1 MKNNDFEFIK
11 QRFDAASVDI
21 PDELDNRVQS
31 KLNNVR
37 PVKIS
42 FRQTNAFKAGMSI
55 AACIAVFVM
64 VVTTINVSDIDY
76 RIKSG
81 DTSPVT
87 QLQSFDSYD
96 KVEKYIKKSEKKQKR
111 KDTVKG
117 NTQVDSASPYIIE
130 YMDNYTASQKPN
142 TDSAETYKQEKG
154 VDEADII
161 KTNGSDIYYLNQSFD
176 EENSISKR
184 SVNVFET
191 KKGKST
197 LANSIEL
204 EDTNSVIE
212 DMFVSDD
219 RLIVNCTSFSGS
231 TVEEEVAG
239 SYSAAKAIVYDISDI
254 ENPVEVNSFEQSG
267 QYISSR
273 LVGDTFYIVSNYNIE
288 SNDGKIKSYIPA
300 VRNGSADAD
309 KLNPNDIYYAKN
321 GVGTSYVVVTAL
333 DVNTCETVGTTK
345 AVLGCGYDVYCN
357 RDYLYVYGSDFGD
370 KDSNTTIAKISLKDG
385 VEFCDYVKIKG
396 RVNSQYSFSE
406 KDKNLCVF
414 TTENVNGK
422 DNNYLYVLDAN
433 LKQIYKSPAFATGES
448 IKAVK
453 YIDDYAYV
461 ITYEQTDP
469 LFVINLS
476 NVKKPQFMGNVEID
490 GFSSM
495 LVNVGNNQLLG
506 VGYNTYYDKEEDIE
520 VNDGLKFVLFDVSD
534 PMGPKVLDEKVYG
547 ALSSEAQYN
556 PKALVQNKEKGY
568 YAVPI
573 INDKYT
579 QKGAIV
585 VSVKDGKIVEKEKY
599 ITDLND
605 NMYSGMNTR
614 VTYVDDYYY
623 VIDNTL
629 DVKSFELK

>member
-64 VVTTINVSDIDY
+64 VVTTINISDIDY
-76 RIKSG
+76 RIKSE
-81 DTSPVT
+81 DNSPSSAT
-87 QLQSFDSYD
+87 QLENFDNY
-96 KVEKYIKKSEKKQKR
+96 KNVKKYIKDSQKKEKQNAIKSRIK
-111 KDTVKG
+111 
-117 NTQVDSASPYIIE
+117 SAVSPELIE
-130 YMDNYTASQKPN
+130 YMDASQATKADSF
-142 TDSAETYKQEKG
+142 DSAETYVQEKG

-161 KTNGSDIYYLNQSFD
+161 KTNGRDIYYLNQSFD
-176 EENSISKR
+176 EENGIDKR
-184 SVNVFET
+184 TINVIET

-197 LANSIEL
+197 VANTIEL
-204 EDTNSVIE
+204 DDVNSVIE

-219 RLIVNCTSFSGS
+219 KLVVNCTSFSGS
-231 TVEEEVAG
+231 TVEEKIAG
-239 SYSAAKAIVYDISDI
+239 ADSATKAIVYDISDV
-254 ENPVEVNSFEQSG
+254 ENPTEINSFEQSG
-267 QYISSR
+267 YYTSSR
-273 LVGDTFYIVSNYNIE
+273 LVGNTFYIVSSYSINSSKNYVPLTCSGE
-288 SNDGKIKSYIPA
+288 SDSE
-300 VRNGSADAD
+300 
-309 KLNPNDIYYAKN
+309 KLNAKDIYYAKN
-321 GVGTSYVVVTAL
+321 GVGTDYIVVTAL
-333 DVNTCETVGTTK
+333 DVNTCETIGTTK
-345 AVLGCGYDVYCN
+345 AVLGCGGEVYGN
-357 RDYLYVYGSDFGD
+357 RDYLYVYGSDYSG
-370 KDSNTTIAKISLKDG
+370 KEPNTTIAKISLKDG

-433 LKQIYKSPAFATGES
+433 LKQIYKSSAFATGES

-506 VGYNTYYDKEEDIE
+506 VGYNTYYDKEKDIE
-520 VNDGLKFVLFDVSD
+520 VSDGLKFVLFDVSD

-573 INDKYT
+573 INDKCT

-585 VSVKDGKIVEKEKY
+585 VSVKDGKILEKEKY
-599 ITDLND
+599 TTDLND
-605 NMYSGMNTR
+605 NLYSGMNTR

>member
-64 VVTTINVSDIDY
+64 VITTINISDIDY
-76 RIKSG
+76 RIKS
-81 DTSPVT
+81 DDNSPSSAT
-87 QLQSFDSYD
+87 QLENFDNY
-96 KVEKYIKKSEKKQKR
+96 KNVKKYIKDSQKKEKQNAIKSRIK
-111 KDTVKG
+111 
-117 NTQVDSASPYIIE
+117 SAVSPELIE
-130 YMDNYTASQKPN
+130 YMDASQATKADSF
-142 TDSAETYKQEKG
+142 DSAETYVQEKG

-161 KTNGSDIYYLNQSFD
+161 KTNGRDIYYLNQSFD
-176 EENSISKR
+176 EENGIDKR
-184 SVNVFET
+184 TINVIET

-197 LANSIEL
+197 VANTIEL
-204 EDTNSVIE
+204 DDVNSVIE

-219 RLIVNCTSFSGS
+219 KLVVNCTSFSGS
-231 TVEEEVAG
+231 TVEEKIAG
-239 SYSAAKAIVYDISDI
+239 ADSATKAIVYDISDV
-254 ENPVEVNSFEQSG
+254 ENPTEINSFEQSG
-267 QYISSR
+267 YYTSSR
-273 LVGDTFYIVSNYNIE
+273 LVGNTFYIVSSYSINSSKNYVPLTCSGE
-288 SNDGKIKSYIPA
+288 SDSE
-300 VRNGSADAD
+300 
-309 KLNPNDIYYAKN
+309 KLNAKDIYYAKN
-321 GVGTSYVVVTAL
+321 GVGTDYIVVTAL
-333 DVNTCETVGTTK
+333 DVNTCETIGTTK
-345 AVLGCGYDVYCN
+345 AVLGCGGEVYGN
-357 RDYLYVYGSDFGD
+357 KDYLYVYGSDYSG
-370 KDSNTTIAKISLKDG
+370 KEPNTTIAKISLKDG
-385 VEFCDYVKIKG
+385 VEFCDYVKING
-396 RVNSQYSFSE
+396 TVDSRYSFAE
-406 KDKNLCVF
+406 KDNHLCVF
-414 TTENVNGK
+414 ATETVK
-422 DNNYLYVLDAN
+422 DKTYNYLYVLDAN

-506 VGYNTYYDKEEDIE
+506 VGYNTHYDKEEDIE

-585 VSVKDGKIVEKEKY
+585 VSVKDGKILEKEKY
-599 ITDLND
+599 TTDLND

>member
-64 VVTTINVSDIDY
+64 IITTINISDIDY
-76 RIKSG
+76 RIKS
-81 DTSPVT
+81 DDNLPSSAT
-87 QLQSFDSYD
+87 QLENFDNY
-96 KVEKYIKKSEKKQKR
+96 KNVKKYIKDSQKKEKQNAIKSRIK
-111 KDTVKG
+111 
-117 NTQVDSASPYIIE
+117 SAVSPELIE
-130 YMDNYTASQKPN
+130 YMDASQATKADSF
-142 TDSAETYKQEKG
+142 DSAETYVQEKG

-161 KTNGSDIYYLNQSFD
+161 KTNGRDIYYLNQSFD
-176 EENSISKR
+176 EENGIDKR
-184 SVNVFET
+184 TINVIET

-197 LANSIEL
+197 VANTIEL
-204 EDTNSVIE
+204 DDVNSVIE

-219 RLIVNCTSFSGS
+219 KLVVNCTSFSGS
-231 TVEEEVAG
+231 TVEEKIAG
-239 SYSAAKAIVYDISDI
+239 AYSATKAIVYDISDV
-254 ENPVEVNSFEQSG
+254 ENPTEINSFEQSG
-267 QYISSR
+267 YYTSSR
-273 LVGDTFYIVSNYNIE
+273 LVGNTFYIVSSYSINSSKNYVPLTCSGE
-288 SNDGKIKSYIPA
+288 SDSE
-300 VRNGSADAD
+300 
-309 KLNPNDIYYAKN
+309 KLNAKDIYYAKN
-321 GVGTSYVVVTAL
+321 GVGTDYIVVTAL
-333 DVNTCETVGTTK
+333 DVNTCETIGTTK
-345 AVLGCGYDVYCN
+345 AVLGCGGEVYGN
-357 RDYLYVYGSDFGD
+357 KDYLYVYGSDYSG
-370 KDSNTTIAKISLKDG
+370 KEPNTTIAKISLKDG

-506 VGYNTYYDKEEDIE
+506 VGYNTHYDKEEDIE

-585 VSVKDGKIVEKEKY
+585 VSVKDGKILEKEKY
-599 ITDLND
+599 TTDLND

>member
-1 MKNNDFEFIK
+1 
-11 QRFDAASVDI
+11 
-21 PDELDNRVQS
+21 
-31 KLNNVR
+31 
-37 PVKIS
+37 
-42 FRQTNAFKAGMSI
+42 
-55 AACIAVFVM
+55 
-64 VVTTINVSDIDY
+64 
-76 RIKSG
+76 
-81 DTSPVT
+81 
-87 QLQSFDSYD
+87 
-96 KVEKYIKKSEKKQKR
+96 
-111 KDTVKG
+111 
-117 NTQVDSASPYIIE
+117 
-130 YMDNYTASQKPN
+130 
-142 TDSAETYKQEKG
+142 
-154 VDEADII
+154 
-161 KTNGSDIYYLNQSFD
+161 
-176 EENSISKR
+176 
-184 SVNVFET
+184 
-191 KKGKST
+191 
-197 LANSIEL
+197 
-204 EDTNSVIE
+204 
-212 DMFVSDD
+212 MFVSDD
-219 RLIVNCTSFSGS
+219 KLVVNCTSFSGS
-231 TVEEEVAG
+231 TVEEKIAG
-239 SYSAAKAIVYDISDI
+239 ADSATKAIVYDISDV
-254 ENPVEVNSFEQSG
+254 ENPTEINSFEQSG
-267 QYISSR
+267 YYTSSR
-273 LVGDTFYIVSNYNIE
+273 LVGNTFYIVSSYSINSSKNYVPLTCSGE
-288 SNDGKIKSYIPA
+288 SDSE
-300 VRNGSADAD
+300 
-309 KLNPNDIYYAKN
+309 KLNAKDIYYAKN
-321 GVGTSYVVVTAL
+321 GVGTDYIVVTAL
-333 DVNTCETVGTTK
+333 DVNTCETIGTTK
-345 AVLGCGYDVYCN
+345 AVLGCGGEVYGN
-357 RDYLYVYGSDFGD
+357 KDYLYVYGSDYSG
-370 KDSNTTIAKISLKDG
+370 KEPNTTIAKISLKDG

-585 VSVKDGKIVEKEKY
+585 VSVKDGKILEKEKY
-599 ITDLND
+599 TTDLND

>member
-1 MKNNDFEFIK
+1 MI
-11 QRFDAASVDI
+11 
-21 PDELDNRVQS
+21 
-31 KLNNVR
+31 
-37 PVKIS
+37 
-42 FRQTNAFKAGMSI
+42 
-55 AACIAVFVM
+55 
-64 VVTTINVSDIDY
+64 
-76 RIKSG
+76 
-81 DTSPVT
+81 
-87 QLQSFDSYD
+87 
-96 KVEKYIKKSEKKQKR
+96 
-111 KDTVKG
+111 
-117 NTQVDSASPYIIE
+117 
-130 YMDNYTASQKPN
+130 
-142 TDSAETYKQEKG
+142 
-154 VDEADII
+154 
-161 KTNGSDIYYLNQSFD
+161 
-176 EENSISKR
+176 
-184 SVNVFET
+184 ET

-197 LANSIEL
+197 VANTIEL
-204 EDTNSVIE
+204 DDVNSVIE

-219 RLIVNCTSFSGS
+219 KLVVNCTSFSGS
-231 TVEEEVAG
+231 TVEEKIAG
-239 SYSAAKAIVYDISDI
+239 ADSATKAIVYDISDV
-254 ENPVEVNSFEQSG
+254 ENPTEINSFEQSG
-267 QYISSR
+267 YYTSSR
-273 LVGDTFYIVSNYNIE
+273 LVGNTFYIVSSYSINSSKNYVPLTCSGE
-288 SNDGKIKSYIPA
+288 SDSE
-300 VRNGSADAD
+300 
-309 KLNPNDIYYAKN
+309 KLNAKDIYYAKN
-321 GVGTSYVVVTAL
+321 GVGTDYIVVTAL
-333 DVNTCETVGTTK
+333 DVNTCETIGTTK
-345 AVLGCGYDVYCN
+345 AVLGCGGEVYGN
-357 RDYLYVYGSDFGD
+357 KDYLYVYGSDYSG
-370 KDSNTTIAKISLKDG
+370 KEPNTTIARISLKDG
-385 VEFCDYVKIKG
+385 VEFCDYVKING
-396 RVNSQYSFSE
+396 TVDSRYSFAE
-406 KDKNLCVF
+406 KDNHLCVF
-414 TTENVNGK
+414 ATETVK
-422 DNNYLYVLDAN
+422 DKTYNYLYVLDAN

-585 VSVKDGKIVEKEKY
+585 VSVKDGKILEKEKY
-599 ITDLND
+599 TTDLND

>member
-64 VVTTINVSDIDY
+64 VITTINISDIDY
-76 RIKSG
+76 RIKS
-81 DTSPVT
+81 DDNLPSSAT
-87 QLQSFDSYD
+87 QLENFDNY
-96 KVEKYIKKSEKKQKR
+96 KNVKKYIKDSQKKEKQNAIKSRIK
-111 KDTVKG
+111 
-117 NTQVDSASPYIIE
+117 SAVSPELIE
-130 YMDNYTASQKPN
+130 YMDASQATKADSF
-142 TDSAETYKQEKG
+142 DSAETYVQEKG

-161 KTNGSDIYYLNQSFD
+161 KTNGRDIYYLNQSFD
-176 EENSISKR
+176 EKNGIDKR
-184 SVNVFET
+184 TINVIET

-197 LANSIEL
+197 VANTIEL
-204 EDTNSVIE
+204 DDVNSVIE

-219 RLIVNCTSFSGS
+219 KLVVNCTSFSGS
-231 TVEEEVAG
+231 TVEEKIAG
-239 SYSAAKAIVYDISDI
+239 ADSATKAIVYDISDV
-254 ENPVEVNSFEQSG
+254 ENPTEINSFEQSG
-267 QYISSR
+267 YYTSSR
-273 LVGDTFYIVSNYNIE
+273 LVGNTFYIVSSYSINSSKNYVPLTCSGE
-288 SNDGKIKSYIPA
+288 SDSE
-300 VRNGSADAD
+300 
-309 KLNPNDIYYAKN
+309 KLNAKDIYYAKN
-321 GVGTSYVVVTAL
+321 GVGTDYIVVTAL
-333 DVNTCETVGTTK
+333 DVNTCETIGTTK
-345 AVLGCGYDVYCN
+345 AVLGCGGEVYGN
-357 RDYLYVYGSDFGD
+357 KDYLYVYGSDYSG
-370 KDSNTTIAKISLKDG
+370 KEPNTTIAKISLKDG

-506 VGYNTYYDKEEDIE
+506 VGYNTHYDKEEDIE

-573 INDKYT
+573 INEKYT

-585 VSVKDGKIVEKEKY
+585 VSVKDGKILEKEKY
-599 ITDLND
+599 TTDLND

>member
-64 VVTTINVSDIDY
+64 VITTVNVSDIDY
-76 RIKSG
+76 RIKS
-81 DTSPVT
+81 DDNSPSSAT
-87 QLQSFDSYD
+87 QLENFDNY
-96 KVEKYIKKSEKKQKR
+96 KNVKKYIKDSQKKEKQNAIKSRIK
-111 KDTVKG
+111 
-117 NTQVDSASPYIIE
+117 SAVSPELIE
-130 YMDNYTASQKPN
+130 YMDASQATKADSF
-142 TDSAETYKQEKG
+142 DSAETYVQEKG

-161 KTNGSDIYYLNQSFD
+161 KTNGRDIYYLNQSFD
-176 EENSISKR
+176 EKNGIDKR
-184 SVNVFET
+184 TINVIET

-197 LANSIEL
+197 VANTIEL
-204 EDTNSVIE
+204 DDVNSVIE

-219 RLIVNCTSFSGS
+219 KLVVNCTSFSGS
-231 TVEEEVAG
+231 TVEEKIAG
-239 SYSAAKAIVYDISDI
+239 ADSATKAIVYDISDV
-254 ENPVEVNSFEQSG
+254 ENPTEINSFEQSG
-267 QYISSR
+267 YYTSSR
-273 LVGDTFYIVSNYNIE
+273 LVGNTFYIVSSYSINSSKNYVPLTCSGE
-288 SNDGKIKSYIPA
+288 GDSE
-300 VRNGSADAD
+300 
-309 KLNPNDIYYAKN
+309 KLNAKDIYYAKN
-321 GVGTSYVVVTAL
+321 GVGTDYIVVTAL
-333 DVNTCETVGTTK
+333 DVNTCETIGTTK
-345 AVLGCGYDVYCN
+345 AVLGCGGEVYGN
-357 RDYLYVYGSDFGD
+357 RDYLYVYGSDYSG
-370 KDSNTTIAKISLKDG
+370 KEPNTTIAKISLKDG

-506 VGYNTYYDKEEDIE
+506 VGYNTHYDKEEDIE

-585 VSVKDGKIVEKEKY
+585 VSVKDGKILEKEKY
-599 ITDLND
+599 TTDLND

>member
-64 VVTTINVSDIDY
+64 VVTTINISDIDY
-76 RIKSG
+76 RIKSE
-81 DTSPVT
+81 DNSPSSAT
-87 QLQSFDSYD
+87 QLENFDNY
-96 KVEKYIKKSEKKQKR
+96 KNVKKYIKDSQKKEKQNAIKSRIK
-111 KDTVKG
+111 
-117 NTQVDSASPYIIE
+117 SAVSPELIE
-130 YMDNYTASQKPN
+130 YMDASQATKADSF
-142 TDSAETYKQEKG
+142 DSAETYVQEKG

-161 KTNGSDIYYLNQSFD
+161 KTNGRDIYYLNQSFD
-176 EENSISKR
+176 EKNGIDKR
-184 SVNVFET
+184 TINVIET

-197 LANSIEL
+197 VANTIEL
-204 EDTNSVIE
+204 DDVNSVIE

-219 RLIVNCTSFSGS
+219 KLVVNCTSFSGS
-231 TVEEEVAG
+231 TVEEKIAG
-239 SYSAAKAIVYDISDI
+239 ADSATKAIVYDISDV
-254 ENPVEVNSFEQSG
+254 ENPTEINSFEQSG
-267 QYISSR
+267 YYTSSR
-273 LVGDTFYIVSNYNIE
+273 LVGNTFYIVSSYSINSSKNYVPLTCSGE
-288 SNDGKIKSYIPA
+288 SDSE
-300 VRNGSADAD
+300 
-309 KLNPNDIYYAKN
+309 KLNAKDIYYAKN
-321 GVGTSYVVVTAL
+321 GVGTDYIVVTAL
-333 DVNTCETVGTTK
+333 DVNTCETIGTTK
-345 AVLGCGYDVYCN
+345 AVLGCGGEVYGN
-357 RDYLYVYGSDFGD
+357 KDYLYVYGSDYSG
-370 KDSNTTIAKISLKDG
+370 KEPNTTIAKISLKDG

-506 VGYNTYYDKEEDIE
+506 VGYNTHYDKEEDIE

-599 ITDLND
+599 TTDLND

>member
-64 VVTTINVSDIDY
+64 VITTVNVSDLDY
-76 RIKSG
+76 RIKS
-81 DTSPVT
+81 DDNSPSSAT
-87 QLQSFDSYD
+87 QLENFDNY
-96 KVEKYIKKSEKKQKR
+96 KNVKKYIKDSQKKEKQNAIKSRIK
-111 KDTVKG
+111 
-117 NTQVDSASPYIIE
+117 SAVSPELIE
-130 YMDNYTASQKPN
+130 YMDASQATKADSF
-142 TDSAETYKQEKG
+142 DSAETYVQEKG

-161 KTNGSDIYYLNQSFD
+161 KTNGRDIYYLNQSFD
-176 EENSISKR
+176 EKNGIDKR
-184 SVNVFET
+184 TINVIET

-197 LANSIEL
+197 VANTIEL
-204 EDTNSVIE
+204 DDVNSVIE

-219 RLIVNCTSFSGS
+219 KLVVNCTSFSGS
-231 TVEEEVAG
+231 TVEEKIAG
-239 SYSAAKAIVYDISDI
+239 ADSATKAIVYDISDV
-254 ENPVEVNSFEQSG
+254 ENPTEINSFEQSG
-267 QYISSR
+267 YYTSSR
-273 LVGDTFYIVSNYNIE
+273 LVGNTFYIVSSYSINSSKNYVPLTCSGE
-288 SNDGKIKSYIPA
+288 SDSE
-300 VRNGSADAD
+300 
-309 KLNPNDIYYAKN
+309 KLNAKDIYYAKN
-321 GVGTSYVVVTAL
+321 GVGTDYIVVTAL
-333 DVNTCETVGTTK
+333 DVNTCETIGTTK
-345 AVLGCGYDVYCN
+345 AVLGCGGEVYGN
-357 RDYLYVYGSDFGD
+357 KDYLYVYGSDYSG
-370 KDSNTTIAKISLKDG
+370 KEPNTTIAKISLKDG

-506 VGYNTYYDKEEDIE
+506 VGYNTYYDKEENIE

-534 PMGPKVLDEKVYG
+534 PMEPKVLDEKVYG

-573 INDKYT
+573 INDKCT

-585 VSVKDGKIVEKEKY
+585 VSVKDGKILEKEKY
-599 ITDLND
+599 TTDLND

>member
-64 VVTTINVSDIDY
+64 VITTVNVSDIDY
-76 RIKSG
+76 RIKSE
-81 DTSPVT
+81 DNSPSSAT
-87 QLQSFDSYD
+87 QLENFDNY
-96 KVEKYIKKSEKKQKR
+96 KNVKKYIKDSQKKEKQNAIKSRIK
-111 KDTVKG
+111 
-117 NTQVDSASPYIIE
+117 SAVSPELIE
-130 YMDNYTASQKPN
+130 YMDASQATKADSF
-142 TDSAETYKQEKG
+142 DSAETYVQEKG

-161 KTNGSDIYYLNQSFD
+161 KTNGRDIYYLNQSFD
-176 EENSISKR
+176 EKNGIDKR
-184 SVNVFET
+184 TINVIET

-197 LANSIEL
+197 VANTIEL
-204 EDTNSVIE
+204 DDVNSVIE

-219 RLIVNCTSFSGS
+219 KLVVNCTSFSGS
-231 TVEEEVAG
+231 TVEEKIAG
-239 SYSAAKAIVYDISDI
+239 ADSATKAIVYDISDV
-254 ENPVEVNSFEQSG
+254 ENPTEINSFEQSG
-267 QYISSR
+267 YYTSSR
-273 LVGDTFYIVSNYNIE
+273 LVGNTFYIVSSYSINSSKNYVPLTCSGE
-288 SNDGKIKSYIPA
+288 SDSE
-300 VRNGSADAD
+300 
-309 KLNPNDIYYAKN
+309 KLNAKDIYYAKN
-321 GVGTSYVVVTAL
+321 GVGTDYIVVTAL
-333 DVNTCETVGTTK
+333 DVNTCETIGTTK
-345 AVLGCGYDVYCN
+345 AVLGCGGEVYGN
-357 RDYLYVYGSDFGD
+357 KDYLYVYGSDYSG
-370 KDSNTTIAKISLKDG
+370 KEPNTTIAKISLKDG

-534 PMGPKVLDEKVYG
+534 PMEPKVLDEKVYG

-585 VSVKDGKIVEKEKY
+585 VSVKDGKILEKEKY
-599 ITDLND
+599 TTDLND

>member
-64 VVTTINVSDIDY
+64 VITTVNVSDIDY
-76 RIKSG
+76 RIKS
-81 DTSPVT
+81 DDNSLSSAT
-87 QLQSFDSYD
+87 QLENFDNY
-96 KVEKYIKKSEKKQKR
+96 KNVKKYIKDSQKKEKQNAIKSRIK
-111 KDTVKG
+111 
-117 NTQVDSASPYIIE
+117 SAVSPELIE
-130 YMDNYTASQKPN
+130 YMDASQATKADSF
-142 TDSAETYKQEKG
+142 DSAETYVQEKG

-161 KTNGSDIYYLNQSFD
+161 KTNGRDIYYLNQSFD
-176 EENSISKR
+176 EKNGIDKR
-184 SVNVFET
+184 TINVIET

-197 LANSIEL
+197 VANTIEL
-204 EDTNSVIE
+204 DDVNSVIE

-219 RLIVNCTSFSGS
+219 KLVVNCTSFSGS
-231 TVEEEVAG
+231 TVEEKIAG
-239 SYSAAKAIVYDISDI
+239 ADSATKAIVYDISDV
-254 ENPVEVNSFEQSG
+254 ENPTEINSFEQSG
-267 QYISSR
+267 YYTSSR
-273 LVGDTFYIVSNYNIE
+273 LVGNTFYIVSSYSINSSKNYVPLTCSGE
-288 SNDGKIKSYIPA
+288 GDSE
-300 VRNGSADAD
+300 
-309 KLNPNDIYYAKN
+309 KLNAKDIYYAKN
-321 GVGTSYVVVTAL
+321 GVGTDYIVVTAL
-333 DVNTCETVGTTK
+333 DVNTCETIGTTK
-345 AVLGCGYDVYCN
+345 AVLGCGGEVYGN
-357 RDYLYVYGSDFGD
+357 KDYLYVYGSDYSG
-370 KDSNTTIAKISLKDG
+370 KEPNTTIAKISLKDG

-599 ITDLND
+599 TTDLND

>member
-31 KLNNVR
+31 KLNNVS

-76 RIKSG
+76 RIKS
-81 DTSPVT
+81 DDNSPSSAT
-87 QLQSFDSYD
+87 QLENFDNY
-96 KVEKYIKKSEKKQKR
+96 KNVKKYIKDSQKKEKQNAIKSRIK
-111 KDTVKG
+111 
-117 NTQVDSASPYIIE
+117 SAVSPELIE
-130 YMDNYTASQKPN
+130 YMDASQATKADSF
-142 TDSAETYKQEKG
+142 DSAETYVQEKG

-161 KTNGSDIYYLNQSFD
+161 KTNGKDIYYLNQSFD
-176 EENSISKR
+176 EKNGIDKR
-184 SVNVFET
+184 TINVIET

-197 LANSIEL
+197 VANTIEL
-204 EDTNSVIE
+204 DDVNSVIE

-219 RLIVNCTSFSGS
+219 KLVVNCTSFSGS
-231 TVEEEVAG
+231 TVEEKIAG
-239 SYSAAKAIVYDISDI
+239 ADSATKAIVYDISDV
-254 ENPVEVNSFEQSG
+254 ENPTEINSFEQSG
-267 QYISSR
+267 YYTSSR
-273 LVGDTFYIVSNYNIE
+273 LVGNTFYIVSSYSINSSKNYVPLTCSGE
-288 SNDGKIKSYIPA
+288 SDSE
-300 VRNGSADAD
+300 
-309 KLNPNDIYYAKN
+309 KLNAKDIYYAKN
-321 GVGTSYVVVTAL
+321 GVGTDYIVVTAL
-333 DVNTCETVGTTK
+333 DVNTCETIGTTK
-345 AVLGCGYDVYCN
+345 AVLGCGGEVYGN
-357 RDYLYVYGSDFGD
+357 KDYLYVYGSDYSG
-370 KDSNTTIAKISLKDG
+370 KEPNTTIAKISLKDG

-506 VGYNTYYDKEEDIE
+506 VGYNTHYDKEEDIE

-534 PMGPKVLDEKVYG
+534 PMGPKALDEKVYG

-585 VSVKDGKIVEKEKY
+585 VSVKDGKILEKEKY
-599 ITDLND
+599 TTDLND

>member
-64 VVTTINVSDIDY
+64 VITTINISDIYY
-76 RIKSG
+76 RIKS
-81 DTSPVT
+81 DDNSPSSAT
-87 QLQSFDSYD
+87 QLENFDNY
-96 KVEKYIKKSEKKQKR
+96 KNVKKYIKDSQKKEKQNAIKSRIK
-111 KDTVKG
+111 
-117 NTQVDSASPYIIE
+117 SALSPELIE
-130 YMDNYTASQKPN
+130 YMDVSQATKADSF
-142 TDSAETYKQEKG
+142 DSAETYVQEKG

-161 KTNGSDIYYLNQSFD
+161 KTNGRDIYYLNQSFD
-176 EENSISKR
+176 EKNGIDKR
-184 SVNVFET
+184 TINVIET

-197 LANSIEL
+197 VANTIEL
-204 EDTNSVIE
+204 DDVNSVIK

-219 RLIVNCTSFSGS
+219 KLVVNCTSFFGS
-231 TVEEEVAG
+231 TVEEKIAG
-239 SYSAAKAIVYDISDI
+239 ADSATKAIVYDISDV
-254 ENPVEVNSFEQSG
+254 ENPTEINSFEQSG
-267 QYISSR
+267 YYTSSR
-273 LVGDTFYIVSNYNIE
+273 LVGNTFYIVSSYSINSSKNYVPLTCSGE
-288 SNDGKIKSYIPA
+288 SDSE
-300 VRNGSADAD
+300 
-309 KLNPNDIYYAKN
+309 KLNAKDIYYAKN
-321 GVGTSYVVVTAL
+321 GVGTDYVVVTAL
-333 DVNTCETVGTTK
+333 DVNTCETIGTTK
-345 AVLGCGYDVYCN
+345 AVLGCGGEVYGN
-357 RDYLYVYGSDFGD
+357 KDYLYVYGSDYSG
-370 KDSNTTIAKISLKDG
+370 KEPNTTIAKISLKDG
-385 VEFCDYVKIKG
+385 VEFCDYVKING
-396 RVNSQYSFSE
+396 TVDSRYSFAE
-406 KDKNLCVF
+406 KDNHLCVFATETVKDKNY
-414 TTENVNGK
+414 
-422 DNNYLYVLDAN
+422 NYLYVLDSN
-433 LKQIYKSPAFATGES
+433 LKQIYKSESFATGES

-585 VSVKDGKIVEKEKY
+585 VSVKDGKILEKEKY
-599 ITDLND
+599 TTDLND

>member
-64 VVTTINVSDIDY
+64 VITTINISDIDY
-76 RIKSG
+76 RIKS
-81 DTSPVT
+81 DDNLPSSAT
-87 QLQSFDSYD
+87 QLENFDNY
-96 KVEKYIKKSEKKQKR
+96 KNVKKYIKDSQKKEKQNAIKSRIK
-111 KDTVKG
+111 
-117 NTQVDSASPYIIE
+117 SAVSPELIE
-130 YMDNYTASQKPN
+130 YMDASQATKADSF
-142 TDSAETYKQEKG
+142 DSAETYVQEKG

-161 KTNGSDIYYLNQSFD
+161 KTNGRDIYYLNQSFD
-176 EENSISKR
+176 EKNGIDKR
-184 SVNVFET
+184 TINVIET

-197 LANSIEL
+197 VANTIEL
-204 EDTNSVIE
+204 DDVNSVIE

-219 RLIVNCTSFSGS
+219 KLVVNCTSFSGS
-231 TVEEEVAG
+231 TVEEKIAG
-239 SYSAAKAIVYDISDI
+239 ADSATKAIVYDISDV
-254 ENPVEVNSFEQSG
+254 ENPTEINSFEQSG
-267 QYISSR
+267 YYTSSR
-273 LVGDTFYIVSNYNIE
+273 LVGNTFYIVSSYSINSSKNYVPLTCSGE
-288 SNDGKIKSYIPA
+288 GDSE
-300 VRNGSADAD
+300 
-309 KLNPNDIYYAKN
+309 KLNAKDIYYAKN
-321 GVGTSYVVVTAL
+321 GVGTDYIVVTAL
-333 DVNTCETVGTTK
+333 DVNTCETIGTTK
-345 AVLGCGYDVYCN
+345 AVLGCGGEVYGN
-357 RDYLYVYGSDFGD
+357 KNYLYVYGSDYSG
-370 KDSNTTIAKISLKDG
+370 KEPNTTIAKISLKDG

-506 VGYNTYYDKEEDIE
+506 VGYNTHYDKEEDIE

-573 INDKYT
+573 INEKYT

-585 VSVKDGKIVEKEKY
+585 VSVKDGKILEKEKY
-599 ITDLND
+599 TTDLND

>member
-64 VVTTINVSDIDY
+64 VITTVNVSDIDY
-76 RIKSG
+76 RIKSE
-81 DTSPVT
+81 DNSPSSAT
-87 QLQSFDSYD
+87 QLENFDNY
-96 KVEKYIKKSEKKQKR
+96 KNVKKYIKDSQKKEKQNAIKSKIK
-111 KDTVKG
+111 
-117 NTQVDSASPYIIE
+117 SAVSPELIE
-130 YMDNYTASQKPN
+130 YMDASQATKADSF
-142 TDSAETYKQEKG
+142 DSAETYVQEKG

-161 KTNGSDIYYLNQSFD
+161 KTNGRDIYYLNQSFD
-176 EENSISKR
+176 EENGIDKR
-184 SVNVFET
+184 TINVIET

-197 LANSIEL
+197 VANTIEL
-204 EDTNSVIE
+204 DDVNSVIE

-219 RLIVNCTSFSGS
+219 KLVVNCTSFSGS
-231 TVEEEVAG
+231 TVEEKIAG
-239 SYSAAKAIVYDISDI
+239 AYSATKAIVYDISDV
-254 ENPVEVNSFEQSG
+254 ENPTEINSFEQSG
-267 QYISSR
+267 YYTSSR
-273 LVGDTFYIVSNYNIE
+273 LVGNTFYIVSSYSINSSKNYVPLICSGE
-288 SNDGKIKSYIPA
+288 SDSE
-300 VRNGSADAD
+300 
-309 KLNPNDIYYAKN
+309 KLNAKDIYYAKN
-321 GVGTSYVVVTAL
+321 GVGTDYIVVTAL
-333 DVNTCETVGTTK
+333 DVNTCETIGTTK
-345 AVLGCGYDVYCN
+345 AVLGCGGEVYGN
-357 RDYLYVYGSDFGD
+357 KDYLYVYGSDYSG
-370 KDSNTTIAKISLKDG
+370 KEPNTTIAKISLKDG
-385 VEFCDYVKIKG
+385 VEFCDYVKING
-396 RVNSQYSFSE
+396 TVDSRYSFAE
-406 KDKNLCVF
+406 KDNHLCVF
-414 TTENVNGK
+414 ATETVK
-422 DNNYLYVLDAN
+422 DKTYNYLYVLDAN

-461 ITYEQTDP
+461 ITYYEQTDP

-506 VGYNTYYDKEEDIE
+506 VGYNTHYDKEEDIE

-599 ITDLND
+599 TTDLND

>member
-64 VVTTINVSDIDY
+64 VITTINISDIDY
-76 RIKSG
+76 RIKS
-81 DTSPVT
+81 DDNLPSSAT
-87 QLQSFDSYD
+87 QLENFDNY
-96 KVEKYIKKSEKKQKR
+96 KNVKKYIKDSQKKEKQNAIKSRIK
-111 KDTVKG
+111 
-117 NTQVDSASPYIIE
+117 SAVSPELIE
-130 YMDNYTASQKPN
+130 YMDASQATKADSF
-142 TDSAETYKQEKG
+142 DSAETYVQEKG

-161 KTNGSDIYYLNQSFD
+161 KTNGRDIYYLNQSFD
-176 EENSISKR
+176 EKNGIDKR
-184 SVNVFET
+184 TINVIET

-197 LANSIEL
+197 VANTIEL
-204 EDTNSVIE
+204 DDVNSVIE

-219 RLIVNCTSFSGS
+219 KLVVNCTSFSGS
-231 TVEEEVAG
+231 TVEEKIAG
-239 SYSAAKAIVYDISDI
+239 ADSATKAIVYDISDV
-254 ENPVEVNSFEQSG
+254 ENPTEINSFEQSG
-267 QYISSR
+267 YYTSSR
-273 LVGDTFYIVSNYNIE
+273 LVGNTFYIVSSYSINSSKNYVPLTCSGE
-288 SNDGKIKSYIPA
+288 SDSE
-300 VRNGSADAD
+300 
-309 KLNPNDIYYAKN
+309 KLNAKDIYYAKN
-321 GVGTSYVVVTAL
+321 GVGTDYIVVTAL
-333 DVNTCETVGTTK
+333 DVNTCETIGTTK
-345 AVLGCGYDVYCN
+345 AVLGCGGEVYGN
-357 RDYLYVYGSDFGD
+357 RDYLYVYGSDYSG
-370 KDSNTTIAKISLKDG
+370 KEPNTTIAKISLKDG

-433 LKQIYKSPAFATGES
+433 LKQIYKSSAFATGES

-461 ITYEQTDP
+461 ITYYEQTDP

-585 VSVKDGKIVEKEKY
+585 VSVKDGKILEKEKY
-599 ITDLND
+599 TTDLND

>member
-64 VVTTINVSDIDY
+64 VVTTINISDIDY
-76 RIKSG
+76 RIKSE
-81 DTSPVT
+81 DNSPSSAT
-87 QLQSFDSYD
+87 QLENFDNY
-96 KVEKYIKKSEKKQKR
+96 KNVKKYIKDSQKKEKQNAIKSRIK
-111 KDTVKG
+111 
-117 NTQVDSASPYIIE
+117 SAVSPELIE
-130 YMDNYTASQKPN
+130 YMDASQATKADSF
-142 TDSAETYKQEKG
+142 DSAETYVQEKG

-161 KTNGSDIYYLNQSFD
+161 KTNGRDIYYLNQSFD
-176 EENSISKR
+176 EENGIDKR
-184 SVNVFET
+184 TINVIET

-197 LANSIEL
+197 VANTIEL
-204 EDTNSVIE
+204 DDVNSVIE

-219 RLIVNCTSFSGS
+219 KLVVNCTSFSGS
-231 TVEEEVAG
+231 TVEEKIAG
-239 SYSAAKAIVYDISDI
+239 ADSATKAIVYDISDV
-254 ENPVEVNSFEQSG
+254 ENPTEINSFEQSG
-267 QYISSR
+267 YYTSSR
-273 LVGDTFYIVSNYNIE
+273 LVGNTFYIVSSYSINSSKNYVPLTCSGE
-288 SNDGKIKSYIPA
+288 SDSE
-300 VRNGSADAD
+300 
-309 KLNPNDIYYAKN
+309 KLNAKDIYYAKN
-321 GVGTSYVVVTAL
+321 GVGTDYIVVTAL
-333 DVNTCETVGTTK
+333 DVNTCETIGTTK
-345 AVLGCGYDVYCN
+345 AVLGCGGEVYGN
-357 RDYLYVYGSDFGD
+357 KDYLYVYGSDYSG
-370 KDSNTTIAKISLKDG
+370 KEPNTTIAKISLKDG

-422 DNNYLYVLDAN
+422 DNNYLYVLDSN
-433 LKQIYKSPAFATGES
+433 LKQIYKSESFATGES

-599 ITDLND
+599 TTDLND

>member
-64 VVTTINVSDIDY
+64 VVTTINISDIDY
-76 RIKSG
+76 RIKS
-81 DTSPVT
+81 DDNSPSSAT
-87 QLQSFDSYD
+87 QLENFDNY
-96 KVEKYIKKSEKKQKR
+96 KNVKKYIKDSQKKEKQNAIKSRIK
-111 KDTVKG
+111 
-117 NTQVDSASPYIIE
+117 SAVSPELIE
-130 YMDNYTASQKPN
+130 YMDASQATKADSF
-142 TDSAETYKQEKG
+142 DSAETYVQEKG

-161 KTNGSDIYYLNQSFD
+161 KTNGRDIYYLNQSFD
-176 EENSISKR
+176 EKNGIDKR
-184 SVNVFET
+184 TINVIET

-197 LANSIEL
+197 VANTIEL
-204 EDTNSVIE
+204 DDVNSVIE

-219 RLIVNCTSFSGS
+219 KLVVNCTSFSGS
-231 TVEEEVAG
+231 TVEEKIAG
-239 SYSAAKAIVYDISDI
+239 AYSATKAIVYDISDV
-254 ENPVEVNSFEQSG
+254 ENPTEINSFEQSG
-267 QYISSR
+267 YYTSSR
-273 LVGDTFYIVSNYNIE
+273 LVGNTFYIVSSYSINSSKNYVPLTCSGE
-288 SNDGKIKSYIPA
+288 GDSE
-300 VRNGSADAD
+300 
-309 KLNPNDIYYAKN
+309 KLNAKDIYYAKN
-321 GVGTSYVVVTAL
+321 GVGTDYIVVTAL
-333 DVNTCETVGTTK
+333 DVNTCETIGTTK
-345 AVLGCGYDVYCN
+345 AVLGCGGEVYGN
-357 RDYLYVYGSDFGD
+357 KDYLYVYGSDYSG
-370 KDSNTTIAKISLKDG
+370 KEPNTTIAKISLKDG
-385 VEFCDYVKIKG
+385 VEFCDYVKING
-396 RVNSQYSFSE
+396 TVDSRYSFAE
-406 KDKNLCVF
+406 KDNHLCVFATETVKDKNY
-414 TTENVNGK
+414 
-422 DNNYLYVLDAN
+422 NYLYVLDAN
-433 LKQIYKSPAFATGES
+433 LKKIYKSPAFATGES

-520 VNDGLKFVLFDVSD
+520 VSDGLKFVLFDVSD

-573 INDKYT
+573 INDKCT

-585 VSVKDGKIVEKEKY
+585 VSVKDGKILEKEKY
-599 ITDLND
+599 TTDLND
-605 NMYSGMNTR
+605 NMYCSLEYTIPMK
-614 VTYVDDYYY
+614 D
-623 VIDNTL
+623 
-629 DVKSFELK
+629 KSSFKKKKY

>member
-64 VVTTINVSDIDY
+64 VITTINISDIDY
-76 RIKSG
+76 RIKS
-81 DTSPVT
+81 DDNSPSSAT
-87 QLQSFDSYD
+87 QLENFDNYKNVKKFIKDSQ
-96 KVEKYIKKSEKKQKR
+96 KKEKQNAIKSRIKSA
-111 KDTVKG
+111 V
-117 NTQVDSASPYIIE
+117 SPELIE
-130 YMDNYTASQKPN
+130 YMDASQATKADSF
-142 TDSAETYKQEKG
+142 DSAETYVQEKG

-161 KTNGSDIYYLNQSFD
+161 KTNGRDIYYLNQSFD
-176 EENSISKR
+176 EKNGIDKR
-184 SVNVFET
+184 TINVIET

-197 LANSIEL
+197 VANTIEL
-204 EDTNSVIE
+204 DDVNSVIE

-219 RLIVNCTSFSGS
+219 KLVVNCTSFSGS
-231 TVEEEVAG
+231 TVEEKIAG
-239 SYSAAKAIVYDISDI
+239 AYSATKAIVYDISDV
-254 ENPVEVNSFEQSG
+254 ENPTEINSFEQSG
-267 QYISSR
+267 YYTSSR
-273 LVGDTFYIVSNYNIE
+273 LVGNTFYIVSSYSINSSKNYVPLTCSGE
-288 SNDGKIKSYIPA
+288 SDSE
-300 VRNGSADAD
+300 
-309 KLNPNDIYYAKN
+309 KLNAKDIYYAKN
-321 GVGTSYVVVTAL
+321 GVGTDYIVVTAL
-333 DVNTCETVGTTK
+333 DVNTCETIGTTK
-345 AVLGCGYDVYCN
+345 AVLGCGGEVYGN
-357 RDYLYVYGSDFGD
+357 KDYLYVYGSDYSG
-370 KDSNTTIAKISLKDG
+370 KEPNTTIAKISLKDG

-506 VGYNTYYDKEEDIE
+506 VGYNTHYDKEEDIE

-599 ITDLND
+599 TTDLND

>member
-64 VVTTINVSDIDY
+64 VVTTVNVSDIDY
-76 RIKSG
+76 RIKS
-81 DTSPVT
+81 DDNSPSSAT
-87 QLQSFDSYD
+87 QLENFDNY
-96 KVEKYIKKSEKKQKR
+96 KNVKKYIKDSQKKEKQNAIKSRIK
-111 KDTVKG
+111 
-117 NTQVDSASPYIIE
+117 SAVSPELIE
-130 YMDNYTASQKPN
+130 YMDASQATKADSF
-142 TDSAETYKQEKG
+142 DSAETYVQEKG

-161 KTNGSDIYYLNQSFD
+161 KTNGRDIYYLNQSFD
-176 EENSISKR
+176 EKNGIDKR
-184 SVNVFET
+184 TINVIET

-197 LANSIEL
+197 VANTIEL
-204 EDTNSVIE
+204 DDVNSVIE

-219 RLIVNCTSFSGS
+219 KLVVNCTSFSGS
-231 TVEEEVAG
+231 TVEEKIAG
-239 SYSAAKAIVYDISDI
+239 AYSATKAIVYDISDV
-254 ENPVEVNSFEQSG
+254 ENPTEINSFEQSG
-267 QYISSR
+267 YYTSSR
-273 LVGDTFYIVSNYNIE
+273 LVGNTFYIVSSYSINSSKNYVPLTCSGE
-288 SNDGKIKSYIPA
+288 SDSE
-300 VRNGSADAD
+300 
-309 KLNPNDIYYAKN
+309 KLNAKDIYYAKN
-321 GVGTSYVVVTAL
+321 GVGTDYIVVTAL
-333 DVNTCETVGTTK
+333 DVNTCETIGTTK
-345 AVLGCGYDVYCN
+345 AVLGCGGEVYGN
-357 RDYLYVYGSDFGD
+357 KDYLYVYGSDYSG
-370 KDSNTTIAKISLKDG
+370 KEPNTTIAKISLKDG

-433 LKQIYKSPAFATGES
+433 LKQIYKSSAFATGES

-506 VGYNTYYDKEEDIE
+506 VGYNTHYDKEEDIE

-585 VSVKDGKIVEKEKY
+585 VSVKNGKILEKEKY
-599 ITDLND
+599 TTDLND

>member
-64 VVTTINVSDIDY
+64 VITTINVSDIDY
-76 RIKSG
+76 RIKSE
-81 DTSPVT
+81 DNSPSSAT
-87 QLQSFDSYD
+87 QLENFDNY
-96 KVEKYIKKSEKKQKR
+96 KNVKKYIKDSQKKEKQNAIKSRIK
-111 KDTVKG
+111 
-117 NTQVDSASPYIIE
+117 SAVSPELIE
-130 YMDNYTASQKPN
+130 YMDASQATKADSF
-142 TDSAETYKQEKG
+142 DSAETYVQEKG

-161 KTNGSDIYYLNQSFD
+161 KTNGRDIYYLNQSFD
-176 EENSISKR
+176 EKNGIDKR
-184 SVNVFET
+184 TINVIET

-197 LANSIEL
+197 VANTIEL
-204 EDTNSVIE
+204 DDVNSVIE

-219 RLIVNCTSFSGS
+219 KLVVNCTSFSGS
-231 TVEEEVAG
+231 TVEEKIAG
-239 SYSAAKAIVYDISDI
+239 ADSATKAIVYDISDV
-254 ENPVEVNSFEQSG
+254 ENPTEINSFEQSG
-267 QYISSR
+267 YYTSSR
-273 LVGDTFYIVSNYNIE
+273 LVGNTFYIVSSYSINSSKNYVPLTCSGE
-288 SNDGKIKSYIPA
+288 SDSE
-300 VRNGSADAD
+300 
-309 KLNPNDIYYAKN
+309 KLNAKDIYYAKN
-321 GVGTSYVVVTAL
+321 GVGTDYIVVTAL
-333 DVNTCETVGTTK
+333 DVNTCETIGTTK
-345 AVLGCGYDVYCN
+345 AVLGCGGEVYGN
-357 RDYLYVYGSDFGD
+357 KDYLYVYGSDYSG
-370 KDSNTTIAKISLKDG
+370 KEPNTTIAKISLKDG
-385 VEFCDYVKIKG
+385 VEFCDYVKING
-396 RVNSQYSFSE
+396 TVDSRYSFAE
-406 KDKNLCVF
+406 KDNHLCVF
-414 TTENVNGK
+414 ATETVK
-422 DNNYLYVLDAN
+422 DKTYNYLYVLDAN
-433 LKQIYKSPAFATGES
+433 LKQIYKSSAFATGES

-461 ITYEQTDP
+461 ITYYEQTDP

-534 PMGPKVLDEKVYG
+534 PMEPKVLDEKVYG

-599 ITDLND
+599 TTDLND